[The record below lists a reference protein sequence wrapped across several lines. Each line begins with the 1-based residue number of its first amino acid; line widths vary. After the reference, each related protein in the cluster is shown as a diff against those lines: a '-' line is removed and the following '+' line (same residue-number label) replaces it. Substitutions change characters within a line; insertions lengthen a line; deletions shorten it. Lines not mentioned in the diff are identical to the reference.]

1 MSGGAQPPLARR
13 LLAGLFAIVLY
24 ACSANPPPAPPSP
37 AKTAGSPVV
46 PAPRALPRADDWRSL
61 LPVPFG
67 STAGQIPFALKE
79 VLLFQGSA
87 RTGEGRGAETDEQEC
102 FANDG
107 APFQLRGIQ
116 ADDYVLCFFHDRLFR
131 AEAVLRLPKDAAP
144 ETLPRWC
151 DEWLDGLADIE
162 RDAERCAGRE
172 QDTLFEA
179 GLAYDT
185 EIAGPLLTVTVADR
199 STRDLIEQ
207 RQKERAEKNP
217 PP

>member
-1 MSGGAQPPLARR
+1 MSAGVGPRPGR
-13 LLAGLFAIVLY
+13 LLFAGLFAIVLY
-24 ACSANPPPAPPSP
+24 ACSATPPPAPQPA
-37 AKTAGSPVV
+37 AKTAGNVAV
-46 PAPRALPRADDWRSL
+46 PAPRTLARGDDWRSL

-67 STAGQIPFALKE
+67 STAGQIPFAMKE

-87 RTGEGRGAETDEQEC
+87 RTGEGRGAESDEQEC
-102 FANDG
+102 FADDG
-107 APFQLRGIQ
+107 APFHLRGIQ

-144 ETLPRWC
+144 ETFPRWC
-151 DEWLDGLADIE
+151 DEWLDGLADVA
-162 RDAERCAGRE
+162 RDAERCAGSD

-179 GLAYDT
+179 NLAYDT

-199 STRDLIEQ
+199 STRDLVEQ
-207 RQKERAEKNP
+207 RQKERAEKKP